1 MATQVS
7 FYLLENNQTSTAQYS
22 AEQAPLI
29 AACQQASHFYRQQQ
43 KVFIFTENQKQ
54 AELIDELLWSFEAD
68 SFVAHNLPGEGPA
81 YGSPVEI
88 SWFEPKNRRPILIN
102 LTSTVP
108 HFAQKFSHIV
118 DFVPTDE
125 TLKQQARERFKQ
137 YRQCQFSIETT
148 PWPTN
153 AISV

>member
-1 MATQVS
+1 MTSQVS
-7 FYLLENNQTSTAQYS
+7 FYLLENKQASATQPH
-22 AEQAPLI
+22 AEQAVLI
-29 AACQQASHFYRQQQ
+29 AACQQASQFYRQQQ
-43 KVFIFTENQKQ
+43 KVFIFTENQAQ
-54 AELIDELLWSFEAD
+54 GELIDELLWSFEAD
-68 SFVAHNLPGEGPA
+68 SFVAHNLPGEGPN

-108 HFAQKFSHIV
+108 HFAHKFSHIV

-137 YRQCQFSIETT
+137 YRQAQFVIETK
-148 PWPTN
+148 PWPVN